1 MSGRRTSRG
10 VGERPIG
17 LNVSTM
23 IDVVF
28 LLLIYF
34 LLIAEF
40 SPREEAFDVSID
52 EASVAESA
60 DPFELPV
67 RPVRVR
73 VRSFGDGA
81 GEYAI
86 TTDSPVL
93 SDATSY
99 EALYEQVARR
109 RGGVFPG
116 DQAFV
121 IDAMAAT
128 RWEHVMGVFNAL
140 RRAEYDR
147 VRFAP
152 PTSAYGGAS

>member
-1 MSGRRTSRG
+1 

-40 SPREEAFDVSID
+40 SPREEAFDVSIA
-52 EASVAESA
+52 EARAAERA
-60 DPFELPV
+60 DPFELPT

-86 TTDSPVL
+86 STDSPVL
-93 SDATSY
+93 RDSTSY
-99 EALYEQVARR
+99 EALYEQVGTR
-109 RGGVFPG
+109 RGGVFPP
-116 DQAFV
+116 DQTFV
-121 IDAMAAT
+121 IDAAEST

-147 VRFAP
+147 IRFAP
-152 PTSAYGGAS
+152 PTTADGGSS